1 MRVGFRR
8 AVLRDGPVSTVVT
21 IGVNVHDKGMGWL
34 SSFLSSLP
42 FANAAMLLWGLA
54 ASLPIIIHLLSRRK
68 YRETAWAAMEFL
80 LAAVRK
86 NARRIRIEQ
95 LILLL
100 VRVAILVLLA
110 AALADPVFSLF
121 SSLGAVLGTG
131 GRMHYLLV
139 LDVSYSMDYR
149 TGDKSRLDHAKEL
162 AAQLVRDSHQ
172 GDGFTL
178 VLMGDPPQVAI
189 SDPAFDPRDVVD
201 EIESV
206 RVRHGGANLSM
217 TLAEIEN
224 VLQEVARRQT
234 RLTATTVCF
243 FTDLGRTTWED
254 AAAPNCRSRI
264 GRLGE
269 MASLALFDVGQADA
283 ANAALTAFELREPL
297 VTAGR
302 EVTFEA
308 EVQAFGTREQIGRR
322 IVLLVDGQQVRA
334 ENIEIPSSGRATVAL
349 THTFDAPGEH
359 QLEVRLGDDAL
370 PLDNHRWLSVPVR
383 ESVEVLCVEGR
394 EGAARHLAYALEP
407 SRASTPRVRPLVR
420 LENALLEQDLSR
432 FDCVVLCNVGRFSR
446 EEAAALYDYVSSG
459 GGLLVTLGDL
469 VQPESYNAQ
478 LGGEAS
484 GRRVLPARLER
495 VASAGNYFFA
505 PRDYRHP
512 IVAAFAGHER
522 SGLLTTPVWKC
533 VQVKPYDSAAA
544 RVALAFDNGDPA
556 IIEQGVGRGRAILL
570 TTAVSPDSVDRATN
584 PPTPWTALTT
594 WPSFPPLVQEMLAFA
609 VRGRFETR
617 NVLVGEPLEGS
628 LLGAT
633 PSAPLTVRT
642 PGGETERVPLQHA
655 REISTWSFGGT
666 TASGVY
672 AVEFGPP
679 VDQVQRFAVNVN
691 ARESDLERLDRE
703 LLPGRFDPEFH
714 VDNAGGVLPSTK
726 PAQYFRYFLGL
737 VLVLLLIET
746 ALAWYFGNASA

>member
-1 MRVGFRR
+1 M
-8 AVLRDGPVSTVVT
+8 S
-21 IGVNVHDKGMGWL
+21 GVNVHDKEMGWL
-34 SSFLSSLP
+34 STFIQSLP

-54 ASLPIIIHLLSRRK
+54 ASVPIMIHLLSRRK
-68 YRETAWAAMEFL
+68 YRQTAWAAMEFL

-110 AALADPVFSLF
+110 VALADPVFSLF
-121 SSLGAVLGTG
+121 ASLGAALGTD
-131 GRMHYLLV
+131 GRTHYLLV

-149 TGDKSRLDHAKEL
+149 TGDKSRLDRAKEL
-162 AAQLVRDSHQ
+162 AAQVVGDSRQ

-189 SDPAFDPRDVVD
+189 SDPAFDPRDVAD
-201 EIESV
+201 EIDSV
-206 RVRHGGANLSM
+206 RVRYVGANLPM

-224 VLQEVARRQT
+224 VLQEVQRRQA
-234 RLTATTVCF
+234 RLTAARVCF
-243 FTDLGRTTWED
+243 FTDLGRNTWED
-254 AAAPNCRSRI
+254 AATPDCRSRI

-269 MASLALFDVGQADA
+269 KASLALFDVGQVDA
-283 ANAALTAFELREPL
+283 PNVAVTAFELRDSV
-297 VTAGR
+297 VTVGR
-302 EVTFEA
+302 EATFEA
-308 EVQAFGTREQIGRR
+308 EVQAYGTRERTGKR
-322 IVLLVDGQQVRA
+322 IVLLVDGRQVGA
-334 ENIEIPSSGRATVAL
+334 ESIEVPSSGRATVSL
-349 THTFDAPGEH
+349 THAFDAAGEH
-359 QLEVRLGDDAL
+359 QVEARLGDDAL
-370 PLDNHRWLSVPVR
+370 PIDNQRWLSVPVR
-383 ESVEVLCVEGR
+383 EAVEVLCVEGR

-446 EEAAALYDYVSSG
+446 EEAVALYDYVNSG
-459 GGLLVTLGDL
+459 GGLLVTLGDQ
-469 VQPESYNAQ
+469 VQAESYNEQ
-478 LGGEAS
+478 LGGGAS

-495 VASAGNYFFA
+495 IAPVGNYSFA
-505 PRDYRHP
+505 PQDYRHP

-522 SGLLTTPVWKC
+522 SGLLTTPVWKY
-533 VQVKPYDSAAA
+533 VQVRAYDSAAA

-556 IIEQGVGRGRAILL
+556 IIEQRVGRGRAILL
-570 TTAVSPDSVDRATN
+570 TTAVSPDCVDRATD

-594 WPSFPPLVQEMLAFA
+594 WPSFPPLVQELLAFA
-609 VRGRFETR
+609 VRGRFDTR

-633 PSAPLTVRT
+633 PSAPLTVQT
-642 PGGETERVPLQHA
+642 PIGETERVPLQHTG
-655 REISTWSFGGT
+655 EISTWSFGGT
-666 TASGVY
+666 AASGVY
-672 AVEFGPP
+672 AVNFGPP
-679 VDQVQRFAVNVN
+679 LDEVQRFAVNVRT
-691 ARESDLERLDRE
+691 RESDLERLDPE
-703 LLPGRFDPEFH
+703 LLAGRFDPEFH
-714 VDNAGGVLPSTK
+714 ADNADGQLPSTK

-737 VLVLLLIET
+737 VLVLLLTET

>member
-1 MRVGFRR
+1 MS
-8 AVLRDGPVSTVVT
+8 AA
-21 IGVNVHDKGMGWL
+21 NVHDKEMGWL
-34 SSFLSSLP
+34 STFVQSLP

-54 ASLPIIIHLLSRRK
+54 AGVPIMIHLLSRRK
-68 YRETAWAAMEFL
+68 YRQTAWAAMEFL

-121 SSLGAVLGTG
+121 ASLSAALGTS
-131 GRMHYLLV
+131 GRTHYLLV

-149 TGDKSRLDHAKEL
+149 TGDKSRLDRAKEL
-162 AAQLVRDSHQ
+162 AAQVLRDSRQ

-178 VLMGDPPQVAI
+178 VLMADPPQVAI
-189 SDPAFDPRDVVD
+189 SDPAFDPRDVAD
-201 EIESV
+201 EIDSV
-206 RVRHGGANLSM
+206 RVRHVGANLPM

-224 VLQEVARRQT
+224 VLQEVQRRHA
-234 RLTATTVCF
+234 RLTAARVCF

-254 AAAPNCRSRI
+254 AATPDCRSRI

-269 MASLALFDVGQADA
+269 QASLALFDVGQTDA
-283 ANAALTAFELREPL
+283 ANLAVTAFELRDGL

-308 EVQAFGTREQIGRR
+308 EVQAFGTRERTGRR
-322 IVLLVDGQQVRA
+322 IVLLVDGRQVRA
-334 ENIEIPSSGRATVAL
+334 ESAEVPSAGRATVSL

-359 QLEVRLGDDAL
+359 QVEARLGDDAL
-370 PLDNHRWLSVPVR
+370 PIDNHRWLSVPVR
-383 ESVEVLCVEGR
+383 GAVEVLCVEGR

-407 SRASTPRVRPLVR
+407 GRASTPRVRPLVR

-446 EEAAALYDYVSSG
+446 EEAAALYAYVNSG
-459 GGLLVTLGDL
+459 GGVLVTLGDQ
-469 VQPESYNAQ
+469 VQPENYHEQ
-478 LGGEAS
+478 LGGGAS
-484 GRRVLPARLER
+484 DRRVLPARLER
-495 VASAGNYFFA
+495 FAPVGSYFFA
-505 PRDYRHP
+505 PQDYRHP

-522 SGLLTTPVWKC
+522 SGLLTTPVWKY
-533 VQVKPYDSAAA
+533 VQVRPYDPAAA

-556 IIEQGVGRGRAILL
+556 IVEQRVGRGRAILL
-570 TTAVSPDSVDRATN
+570 TTAVSPDCVDRTTD

-609 VRGRFETR
+609 VRGRFDTR

-633 PSAPLTVRT
+633 PTAPLTVQT
-642 PGGETERVPLQHA
+642 PSGETERVPLQHTG
-655 REISTWSFGGT
+655 EISAWSFGGT

-672 AVEFGPP
+672 AVNFGPP
-679 VDQVQRFAVNVN
+679 LDEVQSFAVNVRT
-691 ARESDLERLDRE
+691 RESDLERFDPE
-703 LLPGRFDPEFH
+703 LLPGLDPEFH
-714 VDNAGGVLPSTK
+714 ADSADGPLPSTK

-737 VLVLLLIET
+737 VLVLLLTET